1 MHDTPANDP
10 RLIWQGQETE
20 HRFVSVEEVRLQ
32 AQMARQKVWRNLVVA
47 SVLAFLLLLLCSLAL
62 INFSGT
68 PVRMI
73 ASAMML
79 LTVVVV
85 CKAWYRIWPLHT
97 LSPNVALI
105 GCVEFYRKELL
116 AQYRSAAITWRLVV
130 PVVIFAFLMWN
141 ALFRTNPLVP
151 KILLP
156 SVLVL
161 VFFVRRRNGREL
173 QRKLSVLDGLETENS
188 R

>member
-1 MHDTPANDP
+1 MHDTPAHDP
-10 RLIWQGQETE
+10 RLVWQAQGTE
-20 HRFVSVEEVRLQ
+20 HRFVSVQEVRLK
-32 AQMARQKVWRNLVVA
+32 AQIAGRKARRNLVVA
-47 SVLAFLLLLLCSLAL
+47 SVVALLLLALCSFAL

-79 LTVVVV
+79 LTVTGV
-85 CKAWYRIWPLHT
+85 CKAWYRMWPLHT
-97 LSPNVALI
+97 LSPNAALV
-105 GCVEFYRKELL
+105 GCAEFYRKELL

-130 PVVIFAFLMWN
+130 PVVMFAFLMWN

-161 VFFVRRRNGREL
+161 VFFVRRHNRRGL
-173 QRKLSVLDGLETENS
+173 QRKLSVLDSLEKENS
-188 R
+188 Q